1 MSSIQHHIAGR
12 KLIGLRWSLQTRTPS
27 AQLLSTNFEDLCVCP
42 RNPPTDGEDEPA
54 PGATHATSGLGEHIG
69 AALKDAFPFN
79 RPRCDRLVEKV
90 LDQLG
95 FTFAKS
101 VTPESLE
108 VTSTRRQE
116 IAEARM
122 APAVKRVDE

>member
-1 MSSIQHHIAGR
+1 MRDIEEA
-12 KLIGLRWSLQTRTPS
+12 
-27 AQLLSTNFEDLCVCP
+27 STEETASVLGI
-42 RNPPTDGEDEPA
+42 PPTDGEDEPA

-116 IAEARM
+116 SAEARM

>member
-1 MSSIQHHIAGR
+1 MRDIEEASTEETASVLGIRQQTVKTSLHRAR
-12 KLIGLRWSLQTRTPS
+12 RMLRV
-27 AQLLSTNFEDLCVCP
+27 A
-42 RNPPTDGEDEPA
+42 
-54 PGATHATSGLGEHIG
+54 LGEHIG

-116 IAEARM
+116 SAEARM

>member
-1 MSSIQHHIAGR
+1 
-12 KLIGLRWSLQTRTPS
+12 
-27 AQLLSTNFEDLCVCP
+27 
-42 RNPPTDGEDEPA
+42 
-54 PGATHATSGLGEHIG
+54 
-69 AALKDAFPFN
+69 
-79 RPRCDRLVEKV
+79 LVEKV

-95 FTFAKS
+95 FSFAKS